1 MTEIAFYHN
10 TADKVATACRLAAD
24 LYAAGRRVV
33 LYARD
38 DRIAAAA
45 DRLLWLQPA
54 TSFIPHVRAG
64 SPLAAETPIVIG
76 DAGDALPHADV
87 LVNLGA
93 DTPPGFSRFERLVEV
108 VGTDEADRV
117 PARSRY
123 KFYRDRGYPLTTS
136 DCNAP

>member
-64 SPLAAETPIVIG
+64 SPLMSRRVAVRRPGAAAPERASP
-76 DAGDALPHADV
+76 
-87 LVNLGA
+87 
-93 DTPPGFSRFERLVEV
+93 SRVGRWTCG
-108 VGTDEADRV
+108 VGTPSSSTTPRTARV
-117 PARSRY
+117 ARQ
-123 KFYRDRGYPLTTS
+123 
-136 DCNAP
+136 A